1 MTIAKILHRLGKVRQ
16 VIDGTTSWDFPAWV
30 RGTHHAGWPPNRT
43 WGRQHCR
50 MLCKCAVAY
59 EVSHW
64 QFVWS
69 IFPALLGTKKAQP
82 LGGRQAKE
90 RLAVQKPPAK
100 CMHFSG
106 SPLTEDCGKGCLE
119 RHSKSLWQASCQ
131 ESNHGSFDW
140 FWIGDNCGPRSSP
153 GWGPQGASMTP
164 SSFAV
169 PWLLLEGMGCLFV
182 VQPGSSCR
190 WWHDPGFGKGTW
202 YLGAPARRWCISRV
216 FFFMLLMVGKSWSF
230 SFESGEDRIAIGCGG
245 GKQFINCRYFRLFL
259 PVLGF
264 LYVSFNCWLLF
275 CKVTLF
281 SWNLFLL
288 CCKNETWSKCMER
301 MRG

>member
-1 MTIAKILHRLGKVRQ
+1 MGQHPEISQLGLEARTTQGAHPTELEAASIAGCCANVQWLMRCLIGNLFGPY
-16 VIDGTTSWDFPAWV
+16 FPHFW
-30 RGTHHAGWPPNRT
+30 TPEKPNPWEADRPKKDL
-43 WGRQHCR
+43 
-50 MLCKCAVAY
+50 LCKN
-59 EVSHW
+59 
-64 QFVWS
+64 
-69 IFPALLGTKKAQP
+69 
-82 LGGRQAKE
+82 
-90 RLAVQKPPAK
+90 RLQNA
-100 CMHFSG
+100 CTSG

-169 PWLLLEGMGCLFV
+169 PWLLFEGMGCLFV

-190 WWHDPGFGKGTW
+190 WWHDPEFGKGTW

-259 PVLGF
+259 SVLGF